1 MIALIEIVIA
11 LIVVGILLAYINYV
25 LGFLTII
32 PPILMVFITFAI
44 AIEIVLFIIHRK

>member
-11 LIVVGILLAYINYV
+11 LIVVGIILAYITYV

-32 PPILMVFITFAI
+32 PASLMVWLTFAI
-44 AIEIVLFIIHRK
+44 AIDIVLFIIHRK